1 MKELIMPNDNQI
13 LQKLIS
19 FAENDPRISAMVL
32 FGSRAREEKKADRF
46 SDYDLIFFVS
56 DVDSFIHS
64 DEWLRGIAEPRIS
77 FFENTAVQDY
87 ERRVF
92 FDDALDMDFLFYN
105 VKDVER
111 ITADPIIRVW
121 YAKGHRILVDKI
133 NYSKIVEASCP
144 APMEKKAITEQDFCN
159 NVNNFWFHTIWATKK
174 LCRGEVW
181 AAKNCIDG
189 YLKNLL
195 REMLEY
201 EAIARYGAGFD
212 VWHDGRFFDE
222 WVDPY
227 IRSGLQDAYGKYD
240 RESLQSALA
249 NTMDLYTTAARNTAR
264 LMNYPY
270 PTGVEEYAHRTL
282 QQMEVAL
289 SGRE

>member
-1 MKELIMPNDNQI
+1 MTSDNLI
-13 LQKLIS
+13 LQKIIS
-19 FAENDPRISAMVL
+19 YAENDPRISAMVL

-56 DVDSFIHS
+56 DVDYFIHT

-111 ITADPIIRVW
+111 ISADPIIRAW
-121 YAKGHRILVDKI
+121 YVKGHRILVDKI
-133 NYSKIVEASCP
+133 KYSKIIEASCP
-144 APMEKKAITEQDFCN
+144 VPMEKKTITEQHFCN
-159 NVNNFWFHTIWATKK
+159 NVNNFWFHTIWAIKK

-195 REMLEY
+195 REMLEC
-201 EAIARYGAGFD
+201 EAIAINSAEFNI
-212 VWHDGRFFDE
+212 WHDGRFFDE
-222 WVDPY
+222 WVDPSV
-227 IRSGLQDAYGKYD
+227 RSGLQEAYGKYD
-240 RESLQSALA
+240 RESLQLALA
-249 NTMDLYTTAARNTAR
+249 NTMDLYTTVAQNTAR

-270 PTGVEEYAHRTL
+270 PAQAEDYARRTQL
-282 QQMEVAL
+282 QVKSIIFEDN
-289 SGRE
+289 